1 MKREREREREGWWRR
16 ESARIRERT
25 IWSEKYT
32 TREQEQE
39 YKMYISGVFLFF
51 QDGHLRSGDHMFQ
64 IGDINV
70 RGMSS
75 EMVATV
81 LRQCGS
87 QVRLIV
93 ARGISEPTPEMQ
105 VSNLDGLV
113 LFT

>member
-1 MKREREREREGWWRR
+1 
-16 ESARIRERT
+16 
-25 IWSEKYT
+25 
-32 TREQEQE
+32 
-39 YKMYISGVFLFF
+39 
-51 QDGHLRSGDHMFQ
+51 MFQ

-81 LRQCGS
+81 LRQCGT

-105 VSNLDGLV
+105 VGDYMRDIVMYCYNCSSHTYGYKFASCI
-113 LFT
+113 LFS